1 MEEKEKK
8 YKDWSEMTDEELD
21 ASMPEPRPQN
31 RYEEEAL
38 ENREKRKRRAEA
50 FRDFFYENLWQ
61 RKHADDM
68 LDFCQKLTK
77 LIEEYKYDKLDPDLE
92 ISKVINSDFLRM
104 LYIDS
109 VTDLEEKG
117 MVLAKEKID
126 DNYTEWVYDRRIPF

>member
-1 MEEKEKK
+1 MKEEEKK
-8 YKDWSEMTDEELD
+8 YKEWSEMTDEELD

-31 RYEEEAL
+31 RQEEEAL

-50 FRDFFYENLWQ
+50 FRDFFYEKLWQ

-92 ISKVINSDFLRM
+92 ISKVINSDFLHM

>member
-1 MEEKEKK
+1 MEEEEKK

-77 LIEEYKYDKLDPDLE
+77 PA
-92 ISKVINSDFLRM
+92 
-104 LYIDS
+104 LYAPVSASTTFSPPNIA
-109 VTDLEEKG
+109 T
-117 MVLAKEKID
+117 I
-126 DNYTEWVYDRRIPF
+126 TEAPIPSRIMFQP